1 MNLLKSHQ
9 TAVLLTLFCLFKLTA
24 RAIFFGNLHLF
35 FLVWNLF
42 LAIIPYVVSSYMVKN
57 IKHIKNKS
65 VIIVVFWI
73 WILFLPNA
81 FYVLT
86 DIIHIRL
93 STSKTLILDVLTI
106 FSFAITA
113 WWFGLAS
120 IKHFQLIMVN
130 HYHKKWFGI
139 YDYILPFM
147 MALGVYMG
155 RFDRY
160 NTWDILTQPHEIFFT
175 AFKHITNIQILVI
188 CLFYGLVIHITMYT
202 LKNRSPSPD
211 GSGSP

>member
-1 MNLLKSHQ
+1 
-9 TAVLLTLFCLFKLTA
+9 
-24 RAIFFGNLHLF
+24 
-35 FLVWNLF
+35 
-42 LAIIPYVVSSYMVKN
+42 
-57 IKHIKNKS
+57 
-65 VIIVVFWI
+65 
-73 WILFLPNA
+73 
-81 FYVLT
+81 
-86 DIIHIRL
+86 
-93 STSKTLILDVLTI
+93 
-106 FSFAITA
+106 
-113 WWFGLAS
+113 
-120 IKHFQLIMVN
+120 MVN

-202 LKNRSPSPD
+202 LKKQKP
-211 GSGSP
+211 